1 MMAVDN
7 SVGPQPALGEVRK
20 LENPFV
26 RRLAV
31 SVAAP
36 PDAVLRALK
45 SLAWNRGE
53 NAFGFQSFFFRMH
66 CSRHYSSAV
75 RVSGSVERRGP
86 VCIVRAEMRLS
97 PADIIGAWAVFLLF
111 APAAFLCGYLA
122 LTLPYASPVPCFAAG
137 AFLLLTALLPMPL
150 KLRSCGRRLDA
161 RLRLLEP
168 PI

>member
-7 SVGPQPALGEVRK
+7 SVGLQPALGEVRK

-111 APAAFLCGYLA
+111 APADRPSAHAAEAA
-122 LTLPYASPVPCFAAG
+122 LLRETAGRKAQAAG
-137 AFLLLTALLPMPL
+137 AAHL
-150 KLRSCGRRLDA
+150 GRRLA
-161 RLRLLEP
+161 LPVPQSENHFIL
-168 PI
+168 